1 VIDRMR
7 VGLALPQLGA
17 SVDAKAVRGFAERA
31 EECGFGHLFVQQHL
45 FYPHEVVSGY
55 SARPGL
61 AVPTA
66 YRSVLQPLELLSV
79 VAGWTTNIILGT
91 SILVAGY
98 NRPVDLAQ
106 RITTLDVLSGG
117 RTVFG
122 FSVGWSDEEHAQY
135 DVDPRTRGRRA
146 GEFIDAMKACWGPD
160 PVSHQGEFFSIPAS
174 DVDPKPI
181 QRPHPPL
188 MSGMRSEV
196 GLARTAEQ
204 FDWWNPASGTLEQHL
219 ETMKLLAS
227 MRPSGREPLK
237 MCWNLFTDPPVV
249 VANLRPL
256 SVDELCEQVAL
267 AAAAG
272 VDAVSI
278 DANFDPAITS
288 SQDWVKVPDRLAP
301 ILAAA
306 VR

>member
-1 VIDRMR
+1 
-7 VGLALPQLGA
+7 
-17 SVDAKAVRGFAERA
+17 
-31 EECGFGHLFVQQHL
+31 
-45 FYPHEVVSGY
+45 
-55 SARPGL
+55 
-61 AVPTA
+61 
-66 YRSVLQPLELLSV
+66 
-79 VAGWTTNIILGT
+79 
-91 SILVAGY
+91 
-98 NRPVDLAQ
+98 
-106 RITTLDVLSGG
+106 
-117 RTVFG
+117 
-122 FSVGWSDEEHAQY
+122 
-135 DVDPRTRGRRA
+135 
-146 GEFIDAMKACWGPD
+146 
-160 PVSHQGEFFSIPAS
+160 
-174 DVDPKPI
+174 
-181 QRPHPPL
+181 
-188 MSGMRSEV
+188 MRSEV